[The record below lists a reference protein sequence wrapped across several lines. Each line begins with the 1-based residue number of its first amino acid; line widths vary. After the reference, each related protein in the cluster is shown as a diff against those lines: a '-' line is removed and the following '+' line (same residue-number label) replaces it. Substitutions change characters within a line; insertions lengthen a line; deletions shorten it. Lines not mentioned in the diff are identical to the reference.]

1 LRQYDLECIKFNGED
16 LIIKTLTGKR
26 IPPMIKILISREA
39 ETFYVTEFTLKTI
52 LNQEKN

>member
-16 LIIKTLTGKR
+16 LIIKTQTDKR

-39 ETFYVTEFTLKTI
+39 ENFYVTEFTLKTI